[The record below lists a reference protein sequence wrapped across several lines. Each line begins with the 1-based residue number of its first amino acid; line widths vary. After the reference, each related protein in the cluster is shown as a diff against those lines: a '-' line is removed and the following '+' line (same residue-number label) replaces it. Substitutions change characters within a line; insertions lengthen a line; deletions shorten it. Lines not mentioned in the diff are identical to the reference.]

1 MKMIEVVDLKKHFT
15 LNTSVLNTE
24 ITEVKAV
31 NGVSFH
37 IDEGETLGLVGESG
51 SGKTTTGKL
60 ILRLLK
66 PTDGKILFEERDIN
80 EIKDREFRKIRKDI
94 QVIFQNPYASLDP
107 KMTIEDI
114 LTQPLTIHKI
124 VPPLEFKKECVRL
137 LDMVGLSAKDA
148 KKFPHEFSGGQR
160 QRIGIARAIATKPK
174 FIVCDEPVSALDIS
188 IQSQI
193 LNLMMALKKEFKL
206 SYLFIAHGLNVIKHV
221 SDRVAVMYLGKIV
234 EMGAVEDI
242 YTSPKHPY
250 TKALMSASPIPDPDI
265 KRERII
271 LKDEIPSPIHIP
283 SGCAFHTRCPSC
295 MDICKHKTPEL
306 RTENGHSVACH
317 LSLGT
322 VLGDNNVNGDGSC

>member
-1 MKMIEVVDLKKHFT
+1 MKIVEVVDLKKHFT
-15 LNTSVLNTE
+15 LKTPVFE
-24 ITEVKAV
+24 IETNKVKAV

-60 ILRLLK
+60 LLRLLK
-66 PTDGKILFEERDIN
+66 PTDGKILFNGHDISK
-80 EIKDREFRKIRKDI
+80 IKDKDFRKMRKDI

-114 LTQPLTIHKI
+114 LTQPLIIHR
-124 VPPLEFKKECVRL
+124 VVSPLEYKKECIRL
-137 LDMVGLSAKDA
+137 LDMVGLSSKSA
-148 KKFPHEFSGGQR
+148 KKFPYEFSGGQR

-174 FIVCDEPVSALDIS
+174 FIVCDEPVSALDVS

-193 LNLMMALKKEFKL
+193 LNLMMELKKEFKL

-234 EMGAVEDI
+234 EIGNVDNI
-242 YTSPKHPY
+242 FSFPRHPY

-265 KRERII
+265 KIERIL
-271 LKDEIPSPIHIP
+271 LKDEIPSTINIP
-283 SGCAFHTRCPSC
+283 SGCSFHTRCHHC
-295 MDICKHKTPEL
+295 MDICKTKEPEL
-306 RTENGHSVACH
+306 LNIGDHSVACH
-317 LSLGT
+317 LLT
-322 VLGDNNVNGDGSC
+322 TNT